1 MMVHGGFCQGIN
13 EKTYAMKRDYFCILH
28 YVKQVRLITGD
39 SRGIAFRHTISLSTR
54 VAQVISYCEGS
65 SE

>member
-1 MMVHGGFCQGIN
+1 MVRGGFCQGIN